1 MCGICGAIDL
11 SNSGDAAALVQRMT
25 PTMIHRGPDDQGYLS
40 GGPLALGMRRLSII
54 DLEGGHQP
62 IFNEDGSV
70 GVVLN
75 GEIYNFQ
82 ELREKL
88 ADRGHS
94 FRTRSDSEVLAHA
107 YEEWGPECVD
117 HLRGMFAFA
126 VYDRRTS
133 QEGSDGELRGRL
145 FLARDRLGIKPLYY
159 YQDQER
165 LLFASE
171 VRTLL
176 ASGAIPRK
184 LSQAALESYLLFGSV
199 CEPMTLIDGVFSL
212 PPGHR
217 MTVPLAAQTA
227 AATPES
233 YWNIAEQGRSD
244 GETGRR
250 GDGEKGRHGE
260 AGTRRWFDADGNGQ
274 MNGSGKGSASH
285 QVRKLLEE
293 SVRQHLT
300 ADVPVGVFLS
310 SGIDSTS
317 LAALA
322 SREVAGVH
330 TFTVAF
336 PEAEFSEAAIA
347 RRTAEKFGTT
357 HQELLLSGDDLLA
370 RLDEAVGALDQPSID
385 GINTYFVSWGARQAG
400 LKVALSG
407 LGGDEVF
414 GGYSTFRRT
423 LQYQKIS
430 ALGSRVPKGWRSA
443 MAAALSGAGEG
454 TVRADATRK
463 LAALWD
469 APESLPHPYFFAR
482 ALFTPRQV
490 AELMKGD
497 KTGRR
502 DLPWWNWLAENA
514 QQADHRDSFTAVS
527 WMETRSYLVSTLL
540 RDTDSMS
547 MAHSLEV
554 RVPFLD
560 HLLVEFVTALPEK
573 LKRHNGT
580 PKGLLVGALED
591 LLPPEVVY
599 QPKRGFTFPWAI
611 WLRGPL
617 KKRVAK
623 GLAELSPDLDI
634 NQESTV
640 GVWYNY
646 LSGHTSWARPWSLY
660 VLNEWTK
667 RHLG

>member
-1 MCGICGAIDL
+1 MCGICGAI
-11 SNSGDAAALVQRMT
+11 NWTESGDASEIVRRMT
-25 PTMIHRGPDDQGYLS
+25 PTMRHRGPDDEGYLS
-40 GGPLALGMRRLSII
+40 SGPLALGVRRLSII

-70 GVVLN
+70 AVVLN

-82 ELREKL
+82 ELRKQL
-88 ADRGHS
+88 SDRGHT
-94 FRTRSDSEVLAHA
+94 FRSRSDSEVVAHA
-107 YEEWGPECVD
+107 YEEWGEDCVD

-126 VYDRRTS
+126 VFDRRNS
-133 QEGSDGELRGRL
+133 QDGSDRELRGTL

-159 YQDQER
+159 HEDQQR

-176 ASGAIPRK
+176 ASGAIPRR
-184 LSQAALESYLLFGSV
+184 LSRAALESYLLFGSV
-199 CEPMTLIDGVFSL
+199 GEPMTLIDGVLSL
-212 PPGHR
+212 PPGHK
-217 MTVPLAAQTA
+217 MTIPLGARKR
-227 AATPES
+227 ATPES
-233 YWNIAEQGRSD
+233 YWDIAEHRRN
-244 GETGRR
+244 GETRR
-250 GDGEKGRHGE
+250 PGEGVN
-260 AGTRRWFDADGNGQ
+260 ADRNGNQ
-274 MNGSGKGSASH
+274 STYSVPASH
-285 QVRKLLEE
+285 QVRELLEE
-293 SVRQHLT
+293 SVRQHLN

-330 TFTVAF
+330 TFTVTF
-336 PEAEFSEAAIA
+336 PEAEFNEAAIA

-357 HQELLLSGDDLLA
+357 HQELLLTGDDLLA
-370 RLDEAVGALDQPSID
+370 RLSDAVAALDQPSMD
-385 GINTYFVSWGARQAG
+385 GINTYFVSWAARQAG

-414 GGYSTFRRT
+414 GGYNTFRRMP
-423 LQYQKIS
+423 QYQRIS
-430 ALGSRVPKGWRSA
+430 ALGSRVPTGWRRA
-443 MAAALSGAGEG
+443 MATALLGAGEA
-454 TVRADATRK
+454 TVRGDATRK

-490 AELMKGD
+490 TELMKRD
-497 KTGRR
+497 TTRRPR
-502 DLPWWNWLAENA
+502 DLPWWKWLAESA
-514 QQADHRDSFTAVS
+514 GQADHRDAFTAVS
-527 WMETRSYLVSTLL
+527 WVETRSYLVSTLL

-547 MAHSLEV
+547 MAHSFEV

-560 HLLVEFVTALPEK
+560 HRLFEFVAALPEK
-573 LKRHNGT
+573 LKRPNGT

-591 LLPPEVVY
+591 LLPPEVIL
-599 QPKRGFTFPWAI
+599 QPKRGFTFPWAK
-611 WLRGPL
+611 WLRSPL
-617 KKRVAK
+617 KKTVEK
-623 GLAELSPDLDI
+623 GLAELSPALQLTLNRENTD
-634 NQESTV
+634 
-640 GVWYNY
+640 GVWNSY
-646 LSGHTSWARPWSLY
+646 LNAHTSWARPWSLY